1 MNVMDNEM
9 KAKLYDQFLSDHN
22 KKATEVSSLQNKI
35 DLSEGD
41 KKRIKELKSEMAEL
55 QRKAMSLGSL

>member
-1 MNVMDNEM
+1 MDNEM